1 MLTWKIWN
9 AKYKTFTVL
18 INLKISLSLKL
29 SSLTVFSLKDTVAAV
44 DVQYIH
50 VIGLTS
56 NEEKNF

>member
-1 MLTWKIWN
+1 MPNIKHL
-9 AKYKTFTVL
+9 L
-18 INLKISLSLKL
+18 NLKISLSLKL